1 MAPHI
6 LEEPHGFDSQ
16 PSQERRRSLVVRAP
30 LDQWAGIS
38 LADLYVGV
46 SIKTVDSGCV
56 EIGLSIHDGTYSI
69 DFCVQRVCP
78 GRGETIGTAIK
89 ESVRSSIVHY
99 SEEHHGKFVGAGI
112 TSAVL
117 NECADFPS
125 FLWQELDIVVL
136 AFDVVETMPVSIF
149 PYKDD
154 ETGFD
159 DAQQAAMMEFGV
171 DEQADSAVR
180 KAIIYFGPQNLP
192 PPSIGFRNK
201 VEVDTGGMIHLVS
214 SLDEYKATV
223 SDNTWNTVLHY
234 ANIMKKKKIKVAFF
248 SATPQGGGVALMR
261 HALIRFLKLLGIHAS
276 WYIPKPSP
284 TVFRITKTNHN
295 ILQGVA
301 APDARFTQEKQDKYT
316 EWITF
321 NAYRYWLSRGGP
333 LAEHGADVV
342 VIDDPQ
348 MPGLIPLIRQT
359 RPEVKIIYRSH
370 IEIRSDLINVAGSP
384 QEEVWKFLWDRIKM
398 ADVFISHPVNNFVPA
413 DVPKEILALMP
424 AATDWLD
431 GLNKPMRLPVTT
443 EECKLPPSSSTR
455 AKLKYPAREYITQI
469 ARFDPSKGID
479 TVLDSYL
486 KLRKLYADQ
495 NPVRVPP
502 QLLICGHGAIDD
514 PDASIVF
521 DETIQRL
528 DQPEFDD
535 IRDDIIVIR
544 LGPSDQLLDALITS
558 AKIVLQ
564 LSSRE
569 GFEVKV
575 SEALHKGKPVI
586 ACRAGGIPLQ
596 VQDGKNGYLVKVG
609 DSTAVAEKAF
619 ELMNDKVKYQKMSD
633 YAKSSVSDEVG
644 TVGNAV
650 AWLYLAAKLG
660 SGEKVQ
666 GGEERWVVDMARKEA
681 GIPWEEG
688 ENRLPR
694 GGIKVTTTA

>member
-1 MAPHI
+1 MT
-6 LEEPHGFDSQ
+6 F
-16 PSQERRRSLVVRAP
+16 
-30 LDQWAGIS
+30 
-38 LADLYVGV
+38 
-46 SIKTVDSGCV
+46 
-56 EIGLSIHDGTYSI
+56 
-69 DFCVQRVCP
+69 
-78 GRGETIGTAIK
+78 
-89 ESVRSSIVHY
+89 SS
-99 SEEHHGKFVGAGI
+99 
-112 TSAVL
+112 
-117 NECADFPS
+117 
-125 FLWQELDIVVL
+125 
-136 AFDVVETMPVSIF
+136 
-149 PYKDD
+149 
-154 ETGFD
+154 
-159 DAQQAAMMEFGV
+159 
-171 DEQADSAVR
+171 
-180 KAIIYFGPQNLP
+180 
-192 PPSIGFRNK
+192 
-201 VEVDTGGMIHLVS
+201 
-214 SLDEYKATV
+214 
-223 SDNTWNTVLHY
+223 
-234 ANIMKKKKIKVAFF
+234 
-248 SATPQGGGVALMR
+248 
-261 HALIRFLKLLGIHAS
+261 
-276 WYIPKPSP
+276 
-284 TVFRITKTNHN
+284 
-295 ILQGVA
+295 
-301 APDARFTQEKQDKYT
+301 
-316 EWITF
+316 
-321 NAYRYWLSRGGP
+321 
-333 LAEHGADVV
+333 
-342 VIDDPQ
+342 
-348 MPGLIPLIRQT
+348 
-359 RPEVKIIYRSH
+359 
-370 IEIRSDLINVAGSP
+370 
-384 QEEVWKFLWDRIKM
+384 
-398 ADVFISHPVNNFVPA
+398 
-413 DVPKEILALMP
+413 
-424 AATDWLD
+424 
-431 GLNKPMRLPVTT
+431 
-443 EECKLPPSSSTR
+443 R